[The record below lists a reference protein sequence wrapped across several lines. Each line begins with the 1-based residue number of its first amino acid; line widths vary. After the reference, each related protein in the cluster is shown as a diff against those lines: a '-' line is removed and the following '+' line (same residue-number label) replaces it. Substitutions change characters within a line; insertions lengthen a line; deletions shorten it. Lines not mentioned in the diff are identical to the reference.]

1 VLKKFNC
8 LKFDTNNFIKSR
20 HEVVEELPLSIFING
35 RHFVTAMIS
44 PQMVREF
51 VIGYLF
57 SEKVIKNIEEI
68 ESLQIE
74 KNIAKVIISVPL
86 KVLSVKKLIVS
97 GCGGGSSFL
106 DELKL
111 PKISSNLKID
121 AGDIFGG
128 LKSLLNFDLHR
139 VTGGVHIVGLFRKKD
154 VICTS
159 EDIGRHNALDK
170 VIGCG
175 LIKNVDF
182 KENFVVC
189 TGRISFD
196 MALKCLVASIP
207 IIASRG
213 ATTSLAIE
221 IAEKT
226 GLTIIGFVRG
236 KRMNIYTNG
245 ERICRI
251 DTRDR

>member
-1 VLKKFNC
+1 MLKKFNC
-8 LKFDTNNFIKSR
+8 LKFDTNNFVKSV
-20 HEVVEELPLSIFING
+20 HEVVEEFPLSIFING

-57 SEKVIKNIEEI
+57 SEKVIENIKEI
-68 ESLQIE
+68 ESLRIE
-74 KNIAKVIISVPL
+74 ANIAKVIIDNSL
-86 KVLSVKKLIVS
+86 KVLPVKKLIVS

-121 AGDIFGG
+121 GGDIFAG
-128 LKSLLNFDLHR
+128 LKSLLNSDLHR
-139 VTGGVHIVGLFRKKD
+139 ITGGVHIVGLFHKKA
-154 VICTS
+154 VICIS
-159 EDIGRHNALDK
+159 EDLGRHNALDK

-182 KENFVVC
+182 KTTFVVC

-196 MALKCLVASIP
+196 MALKCSVASIP

-226 GLTIIGFVRG
+226 GLTTIGFARG
-236 KRMNIYTNG
+236 RRMNIYTNG

>member
-44 PQMVREF
+44 PQMVKEF

-57 SEKVIKNIEEI
+57 SEKVIEDIKEI

-74 KNIAKVIISVPL
+74 ENIAKVIINNSL
-86 KVLSVKKLIVS
+86 KVLSVKKLIIS

-121 AGDIFGG
+121 AGDIFSG
-128 LKSLLNFDLHR
+128 LKFLLNSNLHR
-139 VTGGVHIVGLFRKKD
+139 MTGGVHIVGLFCKKT
-154 VICTS
+154 VICRS

-182 KENFVVC
+182 TTTFVVC
-189 TGRISFD
+189 TGRISSD
-196 MALKCLVASIP
+196 MALKCSVTNIP

-221 IAEKT
+221 IADKA
-226 GLTIIGFVRG
+226 GLTTIGFVRG
-236 KRMNIYTNG
+236 RRMNIYTNG
-245 ERICRI
+245 GRVNAE
-251 DTRDR
+251 

>member
-1 VLKKFNC
+1 MLKKFNC
-8 LKFDTNNFIKSR
+8 LKFDTDNFIKSR
-20 HEVVEELPLSIFING
+20 HEVAEELPLSIFING

-51 VIGYLF
+51 VVGYLF

-68 ESLQIE
+68 KSLQIE

-86 KVLSVKKLIVS
+86 KVLAVKKLIVS

-106 DELKL
+106 DGLKL
-111 PKISSNLKID
+111 PKISSNLEID
-121 AGDIFGG
+121 AGDIFAG
-128 LKSLLNFDLHR
+128 LKSLLNSNLHR
-139 VTGGVHIVGLFRKKD
+139 VTGGVHMVGLFCKKA

-175 LIKNVDF
+175 LTKNVDF
-182 KENFVVC
+182 KTTFVVC
-189 TGRISFD
+189 TGRISSD
-196 MALKCLVASIP
+196 MALKCSVANIP
-207 IIASRG
+207 VIASRG

-226 GLTIIGFVRG
+226 SLTTIGFVRG
-236 KRMNIYTNG
+236 RRMNIYTNG

>member
-1 VLKKFNC
+1 MLKKFNC
-8 LKFDTNNFIKSR
+8 LKFETNNFVKSI

-57 SEKVIKNIEEI
+57 SEKVIEDIKEI

-74 KNIAKVIISVPL
+74 ENIAKVIINNPL

-97 GCGGGSSFL
+97 GCGGGSSLL

-121 AGDIFGG
+121 AGDIFGS
-128 LKSLLNFDLHR
+128 LKSLLNSDLHR
-139 VTGGVHIVGLFRKKD
+139 ITGGVHIVGLFHKKA
-154 VICTS
+154 VICIS
-159 EDIGRHNALDK
+159 EDLGRHNALDK

-175 LIKNVDF
+175 LINNIDF
-182 KENFVVC
+182 KETFVVC
-189 TGRISFD
+189 TGRISSD
-196 MALKCLVASIP
+196 MALKCSVANIP
-207 IIASRG
+207 IITSRG

-221 IAEKT
+221 IAEKM
-226 GLTIIGFVRG
+226 GLTTVGFVRG
-236 KRMNIYTNG
+236 RRMNIYTNG